1 MFHRFSILVE
11 ASPES
16 PALIDGRTGRVTT
29 RAALRSRTDELARQL
44 AAAGL
49 REGDLVAI
57 QLPNSVDFV
66 ASFLA
71 VCRLGLVAVPI
82 DRDAPPT
89 EVASI
94 LGHFGVRGL
103 VYCED
108 RETQQAAISTRPV
121 HGRPAI
127 PPEARLIKLT
137 SGSTGLPKGIVTSEE
152 NLAADCANICSTMDI
167 RPDDRNL
174 GAIPMSHSYGFSNLV
189 TPLLLQGTQIVASN
203 DYLPQS
209 IIDLC
214 NRHQCTVLP
223 AIPMVFEHLT
233 TVAKGDFRSVRTCL
247 SAGAPLPPAT
257 SRRFRERFGIPIHTF
272 YGCSECG
279 GITYDR
285 QGAAVERGTVGA
297 AMDGVALKLDRATQR
312 LTVRSG
318 AVALGHLHD
327 AATFRPFESVILTPS
342 EARGKDLGGGDPSPS
357 TRLRMTGAFVT
368 DDLVELNDEQ
378 EVVLTGRAGDLINTA
393 GKKVNPREVEAIILQ
408 MDGVRQ
414 AKVYGEPAGARG
426 EVVAAAIVASP
437 DVTRDQVREFCRVR
451 LSLHKVPRIVKLI
464 EKIPVDERGKVKRAA
479 LAALE

>member
-1 MFHRFSILVE
+1 M
-11 ASPES
+11 
-16 PALIDGRTGRVTT
+16 T
-29 RAALRSRTDELARQL
+29 RAALLARADELARQL

-49 REGDLVAI
+49 QEGDLVAV
-57 QLPNSVDFV
+57 QLPNSIDFV
-66 ASFLA
+66 AGFLA
-71 VCRLGLVAVPI
+71 ICRLKLVAVPI

-103 VYCED
+103 IYCDD
-108 RETQQAAISTRPV
+108 RDMQRAAISTRHV
-121 HGRPAI
+121 HGRPAV

-137 SGSTGLPKGIVTSEE
+137 SGSTGMPKGIVTSEA
-152 NLAADCANICSTMDI
+152 NLAADCENICQTMGI
-167 RPDDRNL
+167 APDDRNL

-189 TPLLLQGTQIVASN
+189 MPLILQGTQVVVSN

-214 NRHQCTVLP
+214 NRHRCTVLP
-223 AIPMVFEHLT
+223 AIPMVFEHLAA
-233 TVAKGDFRSVRTCL
+233 VAKGEFRSVRTCL
-247 SAGAPLPPAT
+247 SAGAPLPAAT
-257 SRRFRERFGIPIHTF
+257 SRRFRERFGIPIHSF

-285 QGAAVERGTVGA
+285 EGAAAERGTVGA
-297 AMDGVALKLDRATQR
+297 AMDGVTLELDRATQR

-318 AVALGHLHD
+318 SVALGYLHD
-327 AATFRPFESVILTPS
+327 GSTFKPFEAGTFL
-342 EARGKDLGGGDPSPS
+342 
-357 TRLRMTGAFVT
+357 T
-368 DDLVELNDEQ
+368 DDLVEINDGQ

-437 DVTRDQVREFCRVR
+437 DITRDQVREFCCVR
-451 LSLHKVPRIVKLI
+451 LSLHKVLRIVKLI
-464 EKIPVDERGKVKRAA
+464 EAILVDERGKVKRAA
-479 LAALE
+479 LALL